1 MSTKFPCGLLVFAIS
16 SGIAGVGYKGVV
28 SGPKLV
34 AVMGPT
40 GSGKSAVAER
50 LADDWGAI
58 LVNADAFQVYRG
70 FDIGTNKPTNRER
83 YELVDICDP
92 EEQFGV
98 GEWLR
103 RVEGILQSAWE
114 AREDVIVVGG
124 TGLYVRALFEGY
136 AEMSGPPDPDL
147 REELMRRE
155 AEEGLEKL
163 VEQLKTVDPGLAARV
178 DLRNGVRVRRA
189 LEKVL
194 GGGEQIQVEVPDFRK
209 FKFGLDVAVEE
220 LRQRLEKRL
229 LEMIDGGWIE
239 EVRKLNDINV
249 SENAP
254 AMRAI
259 GYYSWRCYLSGATT
273 FDEAFAE
280 VLKLTVQYAKR
291 QRTWMRKEPNLNMIA
306 MQSWDEAGLEA
317 AVSAI
322 KTSID

>member
-1 MSTKFPCGLLVFAIS
+1 M
-16 SGIAGVGYKGVV
+16 

-50 LADDWGAI
+50 LADKWGAV
-58 LVNADAFQVYRG
+58 LVNADAFQVYQG
-70 FDIGTNKPTNRER
+70 FDIGTNKPENRER
-83 YELVDICDP
+83 YELIDICEA

-103 RVEGILQSAWE
+103 RVEGMLQTAWD
-114 AREDVIVVGG
+114 AQQDVIVVGG
-124 TGLYVRALFEGY
+124 TGLYIRALFEGY
-136 AEMSGPPDPDL
+136 AEMSGPPDPEL
-147 REELMRRE
+147 RQDLMRRE
-155 AEEGLEKL
+155 ATEGLESL
-163 VEQLKTVDPGLAARV
+163 VEQLKAIDREMAGRV

-194 GGGEQIQVEVPDFRK
+194 GGGERIQVEVPDFRK
-209 FKFGLDVAVEE
+209 LKFGLDVEVEA

-229 LEMIDGGWIE
+229 VEMIDGGWIE

-259 GYYSWRCYLSGATT
+259 GYHSWRCYLSGATT

-291 QRTWMRKEPNLNMIA
+291 QRTWMRKEPNLKMIA
-306 MQSWDEAGLEA
+306 LQSWDEPGIEA

-322 KTSID
+322 RTSID

>member
-1 MSTKFPCGLLVFAIS
+1 M
-16 SGIAGVGYKGVV
+16 GYKGVV

-50 LADDWGAI
+50 LADEWGAI

-70 FDIGTNKPTNRER
+70 FDIGTNKPIEKGR
-83 YELVDICDP
+83 YELIDVCEP

-103 RVEGILQSAWE
+103 RIEGILRQAWD
-114 AREDVIVVGG
+114 AQRDVIIVGG
-124 TGLYVRALFEGY
+124 TGLYVRALLEGY
-136 AEMSGPPDPDL
+136 ADMSGPPEPDL
-147 REELMRRE
+147 REDLMRRE

-163 VEQLKTVDPGLAARV
+163 VEQLEAVDPEMAGRV

-194 GGGEQIQVEVPDFRK
+194 GGGERIQIEVPEFRK

-229 LEMIDGGWIE
+229 LEMIDEGWID

-259 GYYSWRCYLSGATT
+259 GYHSWRCYLSGATT

-306 MQSWDEAGLEA
+306 LQSWDEAGIEA

-322 KTSID
+322 RTSID

>member
-1 MSTKFPCGLLVFAIS
+1 M
-16 SGIAGVGYKGVV
+16 GYKEVV

-50 LADDWGAI
+50 LADKWGAV
-58 LVNADAFQVYRG
+58 LVNADAFQVYQG
-70 FDIGTNKPTNRER
+70 FDIGTNKPENRER
-83 YELVDICDP
+83 YELIDICEA

-103 RVEGILQSAWE
+103 RVEGMLQTAWD
-114 AREDVIVVGG
+114 AQQDVIVVGG
-124 TGLYVRALFEGY
+124 TGLYIRALFEGY
-136 AEMSGPPDPDL
+136 AEMSGPPDPEL
-147 REELMRRE
+147 RQELMRRE
-155 AEEGLEKL
+155 AEEGLGKL
-163 VEQLKTVDPGLAARV
+163 VEQLEAVDPEMAGRV

-194 GGGEQIQVEVPDFRK
+194 GGGERIQIEVPDFRK
-209 FKFGLDVAVEE
+209 FKFGLDVEVEA

-229 LEMIDGGWIE
+229 LEMVDGGWIE

-259 GYYSWRCYLSGATT
+259 GYHSWRCYLSGATT

-291 QRTWMRKEPNLNMIA
+291 QRTWMRREPNLKMIA
-306 MQSWDEAGLEA
+306 LQSWDEAGIEA

-322 KTSID
+322 RTSID